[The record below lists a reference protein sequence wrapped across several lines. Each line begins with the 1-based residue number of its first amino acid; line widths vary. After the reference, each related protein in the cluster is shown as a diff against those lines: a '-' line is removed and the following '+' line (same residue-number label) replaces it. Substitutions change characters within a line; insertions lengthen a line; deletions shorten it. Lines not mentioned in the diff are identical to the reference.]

1 MLTAPLNATTQFGYA
16 CNTINTSLYSVE
28 MKQLYAAI
36 LILSVIV
43 CTVWFDAIIVFLLSG
58 FVPGINIVL
67 APSTMLAVMIAST
80 VLVISLRKYRVVY
93 QYCLSFYDE
102 FIGTD
107 TKDPQETKEKSDRPR
122 RRYQEL

>member
-1 MLTAPLNATTQFGYA
+1 
-16 CNTINTSLYSVE
+16 

-102 FIGTD
+102 FIRTD